1 MKKFLSFI
9 LILTLAYS
17 VNAESKT
24 EYSVPF
30 KPSLGINVQGST
42 LGIGGNV
49 YYNVIPKFTV
59 RAGFDAIGVKFN
71 TDINQSDI
79 SLKAKFKVRTSGFS
93 VGADYQFLNFMYV
106 AGGIGLFRFKP
117 EGHGIPTSSISFGDI
132 EIKPETIGTLDI
144 KVRQG
149 FSVSPYLG
157 IGFGKLAPKKKV
169 SFAFEIGTYY
179 MGSPKLDIYA
189 TGMLEPSAD
198 PDHVATLQKQFKQ
211 YRFYPVVKFSLGI
224 KLFTFNKD
232 K

>member
-1 MKKFLSFI
+1 MRKI
-9 LILTLAYS
+9 LLCLLVLIFAFS
-17 VNAESKT
+17 ANAKHLY
-24 EYSVPF
+24 EYSMPF

-42 LGIGGNV
+42 LGVGGNI
-49 YYNVIPKFTV
+49 YYNMIPKFTV

-71 TDINQSDI
+71 TNINQSDI

-106 AGGIGLFRFKP
+106 AGGVGLFRFKP

-179 MGSPKLDIYA
+179 MGSPKLDVVA
-189 TGMLEPSAD
+189 TGMLEPSGD
-198 PDHVATLQKQFKQ
+198 PDHVSTIQNQFRQ
-211 YRFYPVVKFSLGI
+211 YKFYPVIKFSLGI
-224 KLFTFNKD
+224 KLFSFNKR
-232 K
+232 